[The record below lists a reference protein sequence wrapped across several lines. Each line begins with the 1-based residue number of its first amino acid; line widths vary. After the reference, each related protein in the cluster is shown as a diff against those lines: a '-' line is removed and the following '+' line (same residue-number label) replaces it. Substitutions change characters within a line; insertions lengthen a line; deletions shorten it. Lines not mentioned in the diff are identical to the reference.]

1 MPSVRDT
8 LKSML
13 AGRKG
18 QQEPQQG
25 VQQGEG
31 GPDAEAARMKDDA
44 MSMDESHG
52 QAQDLIAERLKMV
65 AEQRVALAQ
74 AEIKK
79 QEQNLQQMQEQ
90 LKELTKQGLPVG
102 SLTDDIDKAT
112 QRLNESKAEFSRANE
127 AKQNIDLTRSLRQ
140 DSTDSSTEIGSE
152 KVREKLGGPPGGTK
166 VEGQGPRTP
175 GHRR

>member
-18 QQEPQQG
+18 QQEQQQG

-31 GPDAEAARMKDDA
+31 GPDPEAARLK
-44 MSMDESHG
+44 DESQG
-52 QAQDLIAERLKMV
+52 QGQDLIAERLKMV

-79 QEQNLQQMQEQ
+79 QEQMLQQMQDQ

-102 SLTDDIDKAT
+102 NLADDIDQAT
-112 QRLNESKAEFSRANE
+112 KRLNESKASFSRANE

-166 VEGQGPRTP
+166 VEGQGQGPRTP
-175 GHRR
+175 GMRR

>member
-1 MPSVRDT
+1 
-8 LKSML
+8 ML

-18 QQEPQQG
+18 QPEQQQG
-25 VQQGEG
+25 VQQGGG
-31 GPDAEAARMKDDA
+31 GPEPEAARVKGDA
-44 MSMDESHG
+44 MATDESHG

-79 QEQNLQQMQEQ
+79 QEQHLQQMQEQ
-90 LKELTKQGLPVG
+90 LKELTKQGLPLG
-102 SLTDDIDKAT
+102 SLTDDIAQAT
-112 QRLNESKAEFSRANE
+112 QRLNESKADFSRANE

-166 VEGQGPRTP
+166 LEGEGTAVNPRMP